1 MTCVVKLGGSLQ
13 ADALLPSW
21 LEMLARVGTGKAV
34 IVPGGGTFADQVRL
48 AQQTWKFSD
57 VIAHRMA
64 LLAMD
69 QFGLQLQGMGDGL
82 VIADSLQGIERAWQN
97 AQTPLWLPSAVIG
110 STQNIAA
117 SWDVTSDSL
126 AAWLARA
133 LHATQLIL
141 VKSCVVDNSMGITE
155 LARQGIVDA
164 GFCDMV
170 RDTTFAV
177 HVVSKTDQDVVAR
190 LLDNESQM

>member
-1 MTCVVKLGGSLQ
+1 MTGVVKLGGSLQ
-13 ADALLPSW
+13 ADALLPNW

-34 IVPGGGTFADQVRL
+34 IVPGGGAFADQVRL
-48 AQQTWKFSD
+48 VQQTWKFSD

-69 QFGLQLQGMGDGL
+69 QFALQLQGMNGEL
-82 VIADSLQGIERAWQN
+82 VVADSLLGIERVLKN
-97 AQTPLWLPSAVIG
+97 AQTPIWLPSAMCVSAKG
-110 STQNIAA
+110 VTA

-141 VKSCVVDNSMGITE
+141 VKSWVVDNFMGITE

-170 RDTTFAV
+170 RDATFAV